1 LKLIPKKSLK
11 NIVLNQT
18 ATYFWL
24 MEETQENKTTNFI
37 KLKLKSLSIKCLK
50 ISQLLTQLV
59 TAKFLLFCKS
69 NKNNYRLWFTWTQN
83 SKNGQE

>member
-37 KLKLKSLSIKCLK
+37 KLKLKSLSIKCL
-50 ISQLLTQLV
+50 
-59 TAKFLLFCKS
+59 
-69 NKNNYRLWFTWTQN
+69 
-83 SKNGQE
+83 